1 MANNPSTTD
10 VRKLQVTG
18 GSTYI
23 LSLPKKWVTQIGLEK
38 GGRVRLERQND
49 GTIMLM
55 PEDFKSEEPSEAA
68 IQVAVNEPID
78 FIVRKIVSAYLVGYN
93 IIYVRAP
100 NYRLDHNQRNLIKEF
115 TRKNLVGTEIIADS
129 PKEMIIKVLLS
140 YPELSVESAL
150 RRMCIITSSMHTDVM
165 KALKTA
171 DIPLVREVIYQDN
184 EVDRFSL
191 YIIRQLKAAI
201 EDLNILKEIGL
212 STRRD
217 CLGFRLITK
226 TVERTAD
233 HAVEIAENILHL
245 HEPPSTELYENIAK
259 MSEAA
264 ISIFNQ
270 SIDILYKQ
278 DFEAANRIVQN
289 AKSAAAKQNE
299 LTTEILQI
307 ANQNKISCL
316 SLIVESIKRVAEYS
330 SDIAEIVLNL
340 NIDQII
346 NQ

>member
-1 MANNPSTTD
+1 MSSNPSTTD

-49 GTIMLM
+49 GTIVLK
-55 PEDFKSEEPSEAA
+55 PEDFMSEEPQEAV
-68 IQVAVNEPID
+68 IETKLNEPID
-78 FIVRKIVSAYLVGYN
+78 FILRKIVSAYLVGYN
-93 IIYVRAP
+93 IIYVRAASF
-100 NYRLDHNQRNLIKEF
+100 RLDHNQRNLIKEF
-115 TRKNLVGTEIIADS
+115 TRTNLVGTEIIADS
-129 PKEMIIKVLLS
+129 PQEMIIKVLLS

-150 RRMCIITSSMHTDVM
+150 RRMCIITSSMHIDVM

-171 DIPLVREVIYQDN
+171 DLPLVRDVIYQDN

-233 HAVEIAENILHL
+233 HAVEIAENILNL
-245 HEPPSTELYENIAK
+245 PKPPSLELYHEIAD
-259 MSEAA
+259 MSESAT
-264 ISIFNQ
+264 SIFNQ
-270 SIDILYKQ
+270 CIEILYTR
-278 DFEAANRIVQN
+278 DFDAANRIVQN
-289 AKSAAAKQNE
+289 AKSAAEKQNQ
-299 LTTEILQI
+299 LTAEILKI
-307 ANQNKISCL
+307 ANQNEISCL

-340 NIDQII
+340 NIDQVIDR
-346 NQ
+346 

>member
-1 MANNPSTTD
+1 MGSNPSTTD

-49 GTIMLM
+49 GTIVLM
-55 PEDFKSEEPSEAA
+55 PEDFKSEEPQEAVIEA
-68 IQVAVNEPID
+68 KLNEPID
-78 FIVRKIVSAYLVGYN
+78 FILRKIVSAYLVGYN

-100 NYRLDHNQRNLIKEF
+100 GLRLDHNQRNLIKEF
-115 TRKNLVGTEIIADS
+115 TRTNLVGTEIIVDS
-129 PKEMIIKVLLS
+129 PQEMIIKVLLS

-171 DIPLVREVIYQDN
+171 DIPLVRDVIYQDN

-233 HAVEIAENILHL
+233 HAVEIAENIVNLQ
-245 HEPPSTELYENIAK
+245 EPPSAKLYENIVR
-259 MSEAA
+259 MSESAV
-264 ISIFNQ
+264 SIFNQ

-289 AKSAAAKQNE
+289 AKLAAAKQNE
-299 LTTEILQI
+299 LTAEILQL

-340 NIDQII
+340 NIDHII
-346 NQ
+346 SS

>member
-1 MANNPSTTD
+1 
-10 VRKLQVTG
+10 
-18 GSTYI
+18 
-23 LSLPKKWVTQIGLEK
+23 
-38 GGRVRLERQND
+38 
-49 GTIMLM
+49 
-55 PEDFKSEEPSEAA
+55 
-68 IQVAVNEPID
+68 
-78 FIVRKIVSAYLVGYN
+78 
-93 IIYVRAP
+93 
-100 NYRLDHNQRNLIKEF
+100 
-115 TRKNLVGTEIIADS
+115 
-129 PKEMIIKVLLS
+129 MIIKVLLS

-165 KALKTA
+165 NALKTA
-171 DIPLVREVIYQDN
+171 DMPLVREVIYQDN

-233 HAVEIAENILHL
+233 HAVEIAENIVNLQ
-245 HEPPSTELYENIAK
+245 EPPSAELYENIVR
-259 MSEAA
+259 MSESA

-270 SIDILYKQ
+270 SIEILYKQ

-289 AKSAAAKQNE
+289 AKMAAAKQNE
-299 LTTEILQI
+299 LTAEILQL

-346 NQ
+346 SS

>member
-1 MANNPSTTD
+1 MTSNPSTTD

-49 GTIMLM
+49 GTIILM
-55 PEDFKSEEPSEAA
+55 PEDFKSEDPSDAT
-68 IQVAVNEPID
+68 IHVAVNEPID

-93 IIYVRAP
+93 VIYIRSTIG
-100 NYRLDHNQRNLIKEF
+100 RLDHNQRSLIKEF

-129 PKEMIIKVLLS
+129 PREMIIKVLLS

-171 DIPLVREVIYQDN
+171 DMPLVREVIYQDN

-233 HAVEIAENILHL
+233 HAVEIAENIVNLQ
-245 HEPPSTELYENIAK
+245 EPPSAELYENIVR
-259 MSEAA
+259 MSESA

-270 SIDILYKQ
+270 SIEILYKQ

-289 AKSAAAKQNE
+289 AKMAASKQNE
-299 LTTEILQI
+299 LTAEILQL

-340 NIDQII
+340 NIDQLI
-346 NQ
+346 NS

>member
-1 MANNPSTTD
+1 
-10 VRKLQVTG
+10 
-18 GSTYI
+18 
-23 LSLPKKWVTQIGLEK
+23 
-38 GGRVRLERQND
+38 
-49 GTIMLM
+49 
-55 PEDFKSEEPSEAA
+55 
-68 IQVAVNEPID
+68 
-78 FIVRKIVSAYLVGYN
+78 
-93 IIYVRAP
+93 
-100 NYRLDHNQRNLIKEF
+100 LDHNQRNLIKEF

-129 PKEMIIKVLLS
+129 PKEMIIKILLS

-233 HAVEIAENILHL
+233 HAVEIAENILNL

-264 ISIFNQ
+264 VSIFTQ
-270 SIDILYKQ
+270 SIEILYKQ

-289 AKSAAAKQNE
+289 AKSAAARQNE
-299 LTTEILQI
+299 LSAEILQI

-346 NQ
+346 SQ

>member
-1 MANNPSTTD
+1 
-10 VRKLQVTG
+10 
-18 GSTYI
+18 
-23 LSLPKKWVTQIGLEK
+23 
-38 GGRVRLERQND
+38 
-49 GTIMLM
+49 
-55 PEDFKSEEPSEAA
+55 
-68 IQVAVNEPID
+68 
-78 FIVRKIVSAYLVGYN
+78 
-93 IIYVRAP
+93 
-100 NYRLDHNQRNLIKEF
+100 
-115 TRKNLVGTEIIADS
+115 
-129 PKEMIIKVLLS
+129 
-140 YPELSVESAL
+140 
-150 RRMCIITSSMHTDVM
+150 M
-165 KALKTA
+165 KALKIA

-233 HAVEIAENILHL
+233 HAVEIAENILNL
-245 HEPPSTELYENIAK
+245 HEPPSAELYEKIVK
-259 MSEAA
+259 MSESAV
-264 ISIFNQ
+264 SIFNQ

-299 LTTEILQI
+299 LTAEILQL

-346 NQ
+346 NP